1 MAHDLNPPPWQR
13 YGSVVDTAWMLRAKR
28 EGLAAWKLLVCLLAP
43 WSLFCLIAGL
53 LSTPV
58 HGESPRLVYT
68 AVASSFVMVVVTG
81 ATAEDWQPSAR
92 RSLPM
97 CAQKAWLTLLSATLF
112 VAWLAAV
119 FLGSATYK
127 YWVEPYCRMERL
139 AMYSQVDPTRMP
151 GSELPNAGVV
161 EFVEGAVLDTSRS
174 ACYEHQGSYCVTPIT
189 LGGSAGP
196 AALDF
201 WAVGTDWCAA
211 GKNASS
217 SAGLRCGAARDLLAR
232 GGVRH
237 MLDGDRAFYVEAVR
251 KAERLHGIESR
262 SPVLLHWTSHAASE
276 VRHWRTT
283 AISIVVLGAGA
294 HFLFQSVVVSV
305 AGALAVP
312 KDGELPT

>member
-1 MAHDLNPPPWQR
+1 MAHDRNPPPWQR
-13 YGSVVDTAWMLRAKR
+13 YGAAVDTAWMLRAER
-28 EGLAAWKLLVCLLAP
+28 EGLAAWKLLLCLLVP
-43 WSLFCLIAGL
+43 WALFCLIAGL
-53 LSTPV
+53 LSAPV

-68 AVASSFVMVVVTG
+68 AVVSSFVMVLVTG
-81 ATAEDWQPSAR
+81 ATAEDWQPSR
-92 RSLPM
+92 KSLPGT
-97 CAQKAWLTLLSATLF
+97 QKAWLTLLSMTLF

-119 FLGSATYK
+119 FLGSANYK
-127 YWVEPYCRMERL
+127 YWVEPYCRMRSL
-139 AMYSQVDPTRMP
+139 AIYSQVDPTRVA
-151 GSELPNAGVV
+151 GRELQNAGVV

-217 SAGLRCGAARDLLAR
+217 SAGLRCRAPRDLFAR

-237 MLDGDRAFYVEAVR
+237 MLGDDHALYVQAVR
-251 KAERLHGIESR
+251 KAERLHGVESR
-262 SPVLLHWTSHAASE
+262 SPVLLHWTGRGASE
-276 VRHWRTT
+276 VQHWRTT

-305 AGALAVP
+305 AGALAAP